1 MNNQILNMFVG
12 INGFNQQLKIF
23 ASQIN
28 QTNPGATPQQLV
40 QQMLNSG
47 RMTQDQFNQFR
58 EIANQITGKN
68 F

>member
-1 MNNQILNMFVG
+1 MNNQILNMFGG
-12 INGFNQQLKIF
+12 INGFNQQLKNF

-28 QTNPGATPQQLV
+28 QTNPGITPQQLV